1 MKALRCI
8 SNWIV
13 PLNFMLLSSTCDKTE
28 AFCILKQSPKNRHLP
43 SIIGR
48 DAIIQPLLCS
58 KEVSRKDRITLSL
71 SNPRSIEKDNE
82 EPLSVIFQRA
92 MVLQRAGSYDEAL
105 KSYELFCRA
114 AEQCNVD
121 KSQYSEVL
129 INMGAIYLKKG
140 DNNSKEQAK
149 HYFTTALKYRQNGMA
164 HVNLAVLNLQQ
175 ATSSSIT
182 TTDLTEEI
190 KCLKTAKDHC
200 DKAIKLNDDPR
211 TVQTAKRLL
220 SDIENMLNQVQ

>member
-1 MKALRCI
+1 MKRL
-8 SNWIV
+8 SPYFPNWIV
-13 PLNFMLLSSTCDKTE
+13 LLLSLIVLFTSSRDSSHCRTIAVE
-28 AFCILKQSPKNRHLP
+28 AFCIGCYQSPTRPRQQLATIQQHP
-43 SIIGR
+43 SLC
-48 DAIIQPLLCS
+48 PLNS
-58 KEVSRKDRITLSL
+58 SQQ
-71 SNPRSIEKDNE
+71 SIEKDNE

-129 INMGAIYLKKG
+129 VNMGAIYLKKG

-149 HYFTTALKYRQNGMA
+149 QYFTTALKYRQNGMA

-182 TTDLTEEI
+182 TTDLTEGI
-190 KCLKTAKDHC
+190 KCLKTATDE
-200 DKAIKLNDDPR
+200 
-211 TVQTAKRLL
+211 RLL
-220 SDIENMLNQVQ
+220 GLTPLCWPKNGKIY